1 MVCVPYRGQF
11 QSIKS
16 IDVTSLYTE
25 LGRDAQKHT
34 IINISMK
41 TNIVDIYNLKNMGNC
56 KISDVLSVFH
66 LYC

>member
-1 MVCVPYRGQF
+1 MARVPYHGQL

-25 LGRDAQKHT
+25 LGRDAPKRT
-34 IINISMK
+34 FINISMK
-41 TNIVDIYNLKNMGNC
+41 TNIVDIYNLKNIGKC
-56 KISDVLSVFH
+56 KISGVLSVFH